1 MFRNLCYTVFSTLR
15 KNNPNNKMS
24 GRPHLSTQEQE
35 TPREQ
40 FLKAAESISPKYQD
54 RLSAKTLEKIKGD
67 NLFFDIHA
75 HCFTFQ
81 NVPKNFT
88 RLQLIKVPHG
98 FFKSWIYKFLGRF
111 IKEPDSGIFAF
122 FSVGAYYNSTLITKK
137 LLNNY
142 SKFFKEKKEEKHF
155 VIGML
160 SMNMEYAISQEIP
173 ENHERQMQ
181 DLIKTCQYFD
191 REKKL
196 KYTASILP
204 FVGLDPNNK
213 ETYQLFL
220 NAFANNHYLHPVF
233 GIKIYPTLGF
243 LPSHP
248 TLMDVFE
255 IAEQKQI
262 PITTHCGGAA
272 TKTDSHKVDI
282 KAIQI
287 NKEGALELK
296 EETFEGSAKDDYV
309 AFFNG
314 PDRWKPVLK
323 KYPKLQL
330 NIAHFGSSDQWE
342 NYFENK
348 KNPQN
353 HVFQTL
359 KLVETNEN
367 VFADISY
374 TFFDRIALTE
384 IRDLMIANP
393 IFQKR
398 FLFGSDFYMVL
409 SENDIHDIMT
419 QFYQVFENHEN
430 LVRALTIEN
439 PKQFLFPSGI

>member
-1 MFRNLCYTVFSTLR
+1 
-15 KNNPNNKMS
+15 MS
-24 GRPHLSTQEQE
+24 GRPHLPTQNQS
-35 TPREQ
+35 TPRER
-40 FLKAAESISPKYQD
+40 FIKAAEKISPNYED
-54 RLSAKTLEKIKGD
+54 RLSVKTLEKLKGG

-98 FFKSWIYKFLGRF
+98 FFKSWLYKFLGKF

-142 SKFFKEKKEEKHF
+142 SNFFKGKNEEKHF
-155 VIGML
+155 IVGML

-173 ENHERQMQ
+173 ENHEQQ
-181 DLIKTCQYFD
+181 LKDLTKTCQYFD
-191 REKKL
+191 HAKKL

-204 FVGLDPNNK
+204 FIGLDPNNK
-213 ETYQLFL
+213 ETYNLFL
-220 NAFANNHYLHPVF
+220 DAFANNHFTHPIF

-248 TLMDVFE
+248 TLMDVCE
-255 IAEQKQI
+255 VAEQKQI

-272 TKTDSHKVDI
+272 TKTDAHKVDI
-282 KAIQI
+282 KSMQI
-287 NKEGALELK
+287 NGVGELELK
-296 EETFEGSAKDDYV
+296 EEMFEGSAKDDYV
-309 AFFNG
+309 EFFNG
-314 PDRWKPVLK
+314 PDRWLPVLK
-323 KYPKLQL
+323 KFPKLRL

-342 NYFENK
+342 RYLDNN
-348 KNPQN
+348 NDPTN

-359 KLVETNEN
+359 KLVEGNEN

-374 TFFDRIALTE
+374 TFFDKIALTK
-384 IRDLMIANP
+384 IRDLMIAHP
-393 IFQKR
+393 IFQKK

-419 QFYQVFENHEN
+419 QFYQVFEGHDD
-430 LVRALTIEN
+430 LVQALTVDN
-439 PKQFLFPSGI
+439 PKRFLFPEEV